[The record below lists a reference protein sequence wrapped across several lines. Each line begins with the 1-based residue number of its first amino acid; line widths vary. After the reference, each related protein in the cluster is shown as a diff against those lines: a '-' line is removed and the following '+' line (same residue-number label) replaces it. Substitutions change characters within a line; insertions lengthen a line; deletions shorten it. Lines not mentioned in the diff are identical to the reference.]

1 MKIYKQLFIVFF
13 LLTIIPFSF
22 ADTWVDEDGLMD
34 VSIEIW
40 EEGEIY
46 EYLVTIR
53 DYNNFEYFDYIYEQI
68 IENKINDEN
77 LLILKVGM
85 DIPGFDGE
93 ASDIV
98 FHNKVEAFEEN
109 GYKTIRLQTFN
120 SIYMLYSY
128 KYFLEKGMNM
138 RMSVQDNNRF
148 FAVTLSK
155 WHELDEAVQ
164 EKLSRNE
171 VNNL

>member
-68 IENKINDEN
+68 IEK
-77 LLILKVGM
+77 K
-85 DIPGFDGE
+85 
-93 ASDIV
+93 
-98 FHNKVEAFEEN
+98 
-109 GYKTIRLQTFN
+109 
-120 SIYMLYSY
+120 
-128 KYFLEKGMNM
+128 
-138 RMSVQDNNRF
+138 
-148 FAVTLSK
+148 
-155 WHELDEAVQ
+155 
-164 EKLSRNE
+164 
-171 VNNL
+171 